1 MIDTSEIYES
11 GILGKGE
18 KIIEYFDCR
27 ILLVGKSA
35 PRSISESILNT
46 PPPGSYVTI
55 SGSSVITNKRLLF
68 IKKPIG
74 RSIGVELTFSCSL
87 RDISSV
93 SVIFVGLIKKKP
105 NIHMTFE
112 ESTSINWRKMVI
124 TDFYG
129 EATDGELIAKK
140 IIELKDK
147 FSGEKVIEAK
157 RVIIEKGV
165 GGEGIKRDTATEIL
179 QKRLAR
185 GEITL
190 EEFHKKV
197 QRT

>member
-27 ILLVGKSA
+27 LVPFEKFA
-35 PRSISESILNT
+35 PLDDLFSISCSL
-46 PPPGSYVTI
+46 
-55 SGSSVITNKRLLF
+55 VITNKRLLL
-68 IKKPIG
+68 IKKPSG
-74 RSIGVELTFSCSL
+74 RSIGVELGFSCSL
-87 RDISSV
+87 GDISSI
-93 SVIFVGLIKKKP
+93 SVIFTGLITKKP
-105 NIHMTFE
+105 RVNITFA
-112 ESTSINWRKMVI
+112 ESPSINLLKIVI

-129 EATDGELIAKK
+129 EVTDAELIAKK
-140 IIELKDK
+140 IIENKDK
-147 FSGEKVIEAK
+147 FSGEKVVEAK

-165 GGEGIKRDTATEIL
+165 KGEGIKRDTATEIL